1 MLIPGTIPKKE
12 PMIRV
17 GIIIPQDNI
26 KETSIK
32 LSDVESYEME
42 TDNNHFPSCKNHKE
56 IFKTL
61 NITPTSKSDSEVI
74 IHI

>member
-17 GIIIPQDNI
+17 GIILPQDNI

-42 TDNNHFPSCKNHKE
+42 TDNDHFPSSKNH
-56 IFKTL
+56 
-61 NITPTSKSDSEVI
+61 
-74 IHI
+74 